1 MKKRKRTLGSLS
13 VAETQSLLGSD
24 RPISIGKVPTD
35 PIGMR
40 TIAAVVSERL
50 VSRGGRPSDPA
61 WTIVKKVPMRP
72 DTWKAFSR
80 RAREL
85 QQQKIRVSAGQLAAI
100 TLERGLEI
108 ALCHDEVE
116 QPTRTRHAVSPDAL
130 HKARLVHSAIDHCGF
145 F

>member
-1 MKKRKRTLGSLS
+1 MKKRTRTLGSLS

-35 PIGMR
+35 PIGVK
-40 TIAAVVSERL
+40 TIAAIVRERL

-72 DTWKAFSR
+72 NTWKEFSR
-80 RAREL
+80 YAREL
-85 QQQKIRVSAGQLAAI
+85 RRQKIRVSAGQLAAI
-100 TLERGLEI
+100 SLERGLEI
-108 ALCHDEVE
+108 ALFHDEVDH
-116 QPTRTRHAVSPDAL
+116 PTSTRRSVSPDTL
-130 HKARLVHSAIDHCGF
+130 QKAREASSAIAHCGF